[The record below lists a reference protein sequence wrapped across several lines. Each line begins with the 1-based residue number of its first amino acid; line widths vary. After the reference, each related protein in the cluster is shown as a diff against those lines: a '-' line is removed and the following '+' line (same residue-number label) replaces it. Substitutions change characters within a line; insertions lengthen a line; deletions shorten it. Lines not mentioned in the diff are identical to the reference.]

1 MIFQW
6 DNILIKGSVY
16 CKSHSHN
23 VYTGKATLSFSQR
36 STEYSFPALTMQTS
50 FPIGILKNYDNSSKI
65 NHLTSNGKRKR
76 FTETCFHSGSV

>member
-1 MIFQW
+1 MGKKSRKEKKRRGRNHPWFSSEIIYLLKYIIYTYTYI
-6 DNILIKGSVY
+6 ILTVY

-50 FPIGILKNYDNSSKI
+50 FPIGI
-65 NHLTSNGKRKR
+65 
-76 FTETCFHSGSV
+76 